1 MKWVC
6 SICGYVYEGPEPPE
20 KCPQCGAPASKF
32 NKMDE
37 DAGWA
42 DQHVVVDFLA
52 AVITFLHEAYS
63 LFHILGNILKY
74 HTRIVPAFVRK
85 VKCAEGGIW
94 KAHFLQGIKQLFTFT
109 WRRIS
114 V

>member
-1 MKWVC
+1 MIGIRLDGDGLSVALDQRAA
-6 SICGYVYEGPEPPE
+6 VR
-20 KCPQCGAPASKF
+20 
-32 NKMDE
+32 
-37 DAGWA
+37 A
-42 DQHVVVDFLA
+42 DQHIVVDFLA